1 MSKKSKVHPDYKTK
15 YKVRNWASYDQALV
29 QRGDLTIWLS
39 PTALEAWTA
48 LPSMKP
54 GGQRTYS
61 DVAIE
66 AALML
71 RLVFGLPWR
80 QTEGLLN
87 SVLKLMNLSICSP
100 DHTTLSRRSRGLDV
114 AIPKRPAGESLH
126 VILDAT
132 GLKVFGR
139 GEWAAAKHGAGCR
152 EPGWRKLHLA
162 VDDGGNILAA
172 KLTESEV
179 PDAAAAPDLLE
190 AVGGDI
196 DRITADGGYD
206 RLEVYEAALR
216 FGAKV
221 VIPPRKD
228 AATSCDPILAER
240 NAHIEHRKRAGKR
253 QWRVDTG
260 HHQQAR
266 VENTFHRYKRTFGKG
281 LRARTEE
288 GQLVE
293 VLTGCRILNR
303 MLELGKPESISIR
316 D

>member
-1 MSKKSKVHPDYKTK
+1 MSKKSKVHPDYKTR
-15 YKVRNWASYDQALV
+15 YKVRNWASYDQALA

-39 PTALEAWTA
+39 PTALKVWTA

-54 GGQRTYS
+54 GGQRYYS

-87 SVLKLMNLSICSP
+87 SVLKLMKLRICSP

-114 AIPKRPAGESLH
+114 AIPKRPDDESLH

-139 GEWAAAKHGAGCR
+139 GEWAAARHGAGCK

-162 VDDGGNILAA
+162 VDDRGNILAA
-172 KLTESEV
+172 NLTESEV
-179 PDAAAAPDLLE
+179 ADAAAAPDLID
-190 AVGGDI
+190 AVGGNI

-206 RLEVYEAALR
+206 RVEVYEAAR
-216 FGAKV
+216 RVGAKV

-228 AATSCDPILAER
+228 AVLSRDPILAER
-240 NAHIEHRKRAGKR
+240 NGHIEHRKRVGKR
-253 QWRVDTG
+253 QWRVETG

-266 VENTFHRYKRTFGKG
+266 VENTFHRYKRAFGRG
-281 LRARTEE
+281 LRARTED

-293 VLTGCRILNR
+293 VLIGCRILNR
-303 MLELGKPESISIR
+303 MLELGMPESVAVR
-316 D
+316 T

>member
-1 MSKKSKVHPDYKTK
+1 
-15 YKVRNWASYDQALV
+15 
-29 QRGDLTIWLS
+29 
-39 PTALEAWTA
+39 
-48 LPSMKP
+48 
-54 GGQRTYS
+54 
-61 DVAIE
+61 
-66 AALML
+66 ML

-87 SVLKLMNLSICSP
+87 SLLKLMKLRICSP

-114 AIPKRPAGESLH
+114 AIPKRPTNESLH

-152 EPGWRKLHLA
+152 EPGWRKRLLA

-172 KLTESEV
+172 NLTASEV
-179 PDAAAAPDLLE
+179 ADAAVAPDLIG

-206 RLEVYEAALR
+206 RLEVYEAASR
-216 FGAKV
+216 VGAKV

-228 AATSCDPILAER
+228 AAVSCDPILAER
-240 NAHIEHRKRAGKR
+240 NAHIAHRKRVGKR

-260 HHQQAR
+260 HPQQAR
-266 VENTFHRYKRTFGKG
+266 VENTFHRYKRTFGRG
-281 LRARTEE
+281 LRARTED
-288 GQLVE
+288 GQRVE

-303 MLELGKPESISIR
+303 RRAGDIREDLISAAAINHDAVCAGGIDLGGGQESSAEELSTR
-316 D
+316 A

>member
-1 MSKKSKVHPDYKTK
+1 MKSKVHPNYKSR

-29 QRGDLTIWLS
+29 RRGDLTLWLS
-39 PTALEAWTA
+39 PAAVEAWTA
-48 LPSMKP
+48 LPSLKP
-54 GGQRTYS
+54 GGQRYYS

-66 AALML
+66 AALTL

-87 SVLKLMNLSICSP
+87 SVLKLMKVELRSP

-114 AIPKRPAGESLH
+114 VIPARPAGESLH

-132 GLKVFGR
+132 GLKIFGR
-139 GEWAAAKHGAGCR
+139 GEWAAAKHGAGSR
-152 EPGWRKLHLA
+152 KSGWRKLHLA
-162 VDDGGNILAA
+162 VDEGGNILAA
-172 KLTESEV
+172 NLTESEV
-179 PDAAAAPDLLE
+179 ADAAAAPDLIG
-190 AVGGDI
+190 AVGGTI

-206 RLEVYEAALR
+206 RLEVYEAAWQV
-216 FGAKV
+216 GAKV

-228 AATSCDPILAER
+228 AVHSRDPILAQR
-240 NAHIEHRKRAGKR
+240 NQHIAHRKRVGKR

-266 VENTFHRYKRTFGKG
+266 VENTFHRYKRTFGRG
-281 LRARTEE
+281 LRARTED

-303 MLELGKPESISIR
+303 MFEIGKPESIAVR
-316 D
+316 A